1 MLKTPHLTRSRAT
14 FARLYQSV
22 DRSTCCGKP
31 SALPRRTA
39 ASTAR
44 AIAHHCCGVAAPPC
58 DAMADCTSRTT
69 VTGFALRHELQH
81 LCAGRQLSGSSGDP
95 PWDTGTASSTTPW
108 HGCRFGSDGSIG
120 SPQIQHG
127 SPLPRTRALSAS
139 RRWPLARR
147 GFGLLDAMP
156 PSIGRAPGH
165 PAPPLPSPPRGR
177 DSHQVRLP
185 PPDTEAP
192 HDARDAV
199 GLCPA
204 QVLQLHILTL
214 LCAMPRTGAHDR
226 ATFSLRLGDTEP
238 VYHATNAV

>member
-31 SALPRRTA
+31 IALPRRTA
-39 ASTAR
+39 ASAAR
-44 AIAHHCCGVAAPPC
+44 AIAHHCCGVVAPPF

-69 VTGFALRHELQH
+69 ATGFAPRHELQQR
-81 LCAGRQLSGSSGDP
+81 CAGRQLPGSSGDP
-95 PWDTGTASSTTPW
+95 PWETGTASSTTPW
-108 HGCRFGSDGSIG
+108 HGCRLGSDVSIG

-127 SPLPRTRALSAS
+127 SPLPRTRALNAS

-177 DSHQVRLP
+177 GAPRRDCRPQIQKRPTTHATPWGSVPLKFHDCIFSRFYAQCHARLR
-185 PPDTEAP
+185 TT
-192 HDARDAV
+192 
-199 GLCPA
+199 A
-204 QVLQLHILTL
+204 QLFRYAS
-214 LCAMPRTGAHDR
+214 AMPSPST
-226 ATFSLRLGDTEP
+226 TRLMP
-238 VYHATNAV
+238 